1 MSNTIK
7 SGSTND
13 IMDVNADKEAL
24 VALNQ
29 DPVKAGFA
37 TMASEN
43 DDGSVTGTRNV
54 LSPETDQ
61 DYRLRISQELFLD
74 EETLNYTAQNTG
86 KHRYDTQTMTN
97 TWNTGGLLTNATSTT
112 TINFGTKFSTWA
124 MFPFLS
130 SGSSLY
136 VQGEVSFS
144 AQPVSNTIIELGFF
158 TSASAISAV
167 LDGAFFRLTSA
178 GLFGVISHNGTETT
192 TSVFSSFVYTNNQV
206 YKFLVVVTDN
216 ITQFWI
222 DDALYGSIPTP
233 VGQGQPFMS
242 SAVPFALRH
251 YIVGGSAGGV
261 FQATLRGYT
270 ISLGGVNLSRSL
282 SDLGNASFGSY
293 QGLSGGTM
301 GQLIAGTV
309 TSGTLVKPTAAVPA
323 NTSLVANLPN
333 NLGGRI
339 YEQLTSGLAA
349 NVDAIFSSYT
359 VPAGTVSIPGKRM
372 KITGIKLS
380 GMVSTVVVGGPA
392 YTEWYIAFGHTAD
405 SLATTES
412 NITKAPRRVML
423 PELTANMAAT
433 AAAGTLLPQPAYIS
447 MFPEPIYVNPGERVQ
462 LVGNKTITSAITSG
476 VLSWVYQFI
485 YSWE

>member
-1 MSNTIK
+1 MNSIK
-7 SGSTND
+7 SGSDANLLD
-13 IMDVNADKEAL
+13 INNDKEAL

-29 DPVKAGFA
+29 DPTKAGVA
-37 TMASEN
+37 VMASEN
-43 DDGSVTGTRNV
+43 DDGLITLTRNV

-74 EETLNYTAQNTG
+74 EEILNYTAQNTG

-97 TWNTGGLLTNATSTT
+97 TWGTGGMLTNATSTST
-112 TINFGTKFSTWA
+112 VNFGTKFSTYA
-124 MFPFLS
+124 FFPFLS
-130 SGSSLY
+130 SGSNLY
-136 VQGEVSFS
+136 AQGEISFS
-144 AQPVSNTIIELGFF
+144 TQPVANTIIELGFF
-158 TSASAISAV
+158 TSTSAISSV
-167 LDGAFFRLTSA
+167 IDGAFFRLTSA
-178 GLFGVISHNGTETT
+178 GLFGVISHSGTETT
-192 TSVFSSFVYTNNQV
+192 TAVFTPFVYTTNQV

-222 DDALYGSIPTP
+222 DDQLYGSIPTP

-242 SAVPFALRH
+242 SALPFALRH
-251 YIVGGSAGGV
+251 YILGGTAGGV

-270 ISLGGVNLSRSL
+270 VSLGGVNLSRSL
-282 SDLGNASFGSY
+282 SELGNASFGSY

-309 TSGTLVKPTAAVPA
+309 TSGTLVKPTAAIPA

-339 YEQLTSGLAA
+339 YEQLTGGLAA

-359 VPAGTVSIPGKRM
+359 VPAGTVSIPGKRL

-392 YTEWYIAFGHTAD
+392 YTEWYIAFGHNAD

-423 PELTANMAAT
+423 PELTSNMGGA
-433 AAAGTLLPQPAYIS
+433 AAAGTLIVQPAYIS
-447 MFPEPIYVNPGERVQ
+447 IFPEPIYVNPGERVQ
-462 LVGNKTITSAITSG
+462 LVGNKTITTAITSG
-476 VLSWVYQFI
+476 VLSWTYQFI
-485 YSWE
+485 FSWE